1 VLTKLLIAANV
12 VVFAF
17 EYLSGNPDRGTGIAA
32 AGLMFGPA
40 VDAGQWY
47 RIFTSAF
54 LHANILH
61 IGSNMLALYQV
72 GTFIELVYGRVRM
85 SLLYTLGIIGSSA
98 ACYYFT
104 YQQAELG
111 ASGAIFALF
120 GALLAAGIR
129 WGKDGRA
136 LVQQSSG
143 IIILNLVLGFTIFH
157 GIVSNAAHLGGL
169 VVGTLAGLV
178 LFRVPRPRLAVA
190 GEPLE
195 AGVTYESPEAIARAQ
210 ADGEA
215 ARYAATPHD
224 PTQP

>member
-1 VLTKLLIAANV
+1 VLTYLLIAANV
-12 VVFAF
+12 VVFVL
-17 EYLSGNPDRGTGIAA
+17 ELLSGGPSSPDGIAA
-32 AGLMFGPA
+32 AGLMYGPA
-40 VDAGQWY
+40 VANGEFY

-54 LHANILH
+54 LHANWLH

-85 SLLYTLGIIGSSA
+85 ALLYTLGIIGSGV

-104 YQQAELG
+104 FQQRELG

-129 WGKDGRA
+129 WGKDGRS

-143 IIILNLVLGFTIFH
+143 VIILNLVLGFTIFN
-157 GIVSNAAHLGGL
+157 GIVSNAAHIGGL
-169 VVGTLAGLV
+169 VTGTLAGLV

-195 AGVTYESPEAIARAQ
+195 AGVTYESPEAIAHAQ
-210 ADGEA
+210 ATGEA
-215 ARYAATPHD
+215 AHSVAPHD
-224 PTQP
+224 PAAP

>member
-1 VLTKLLIAANV
+1 VLTYLLIAANV
-12 VVFAF
+12 VVFVL
-17 EYLSGNPDRGTGIAA
+17 ELTSGGPDAPRGIAV
-32 AGLMFGPA
+32 AGEMYGPA
-40 VDAGQWY
+40 VANGEWW

-54 LHANILH
+54 LHANYLH

-85 SLLYTLGIIGSSA
+85 ALLYTLGIIGSGY
-98 ACYYFT
+98 ACYFFT
-104 YQQAELG
+104 FQQQELG

-129 WGKDGRA
+129 WGKDGRS

-157 GIVSNAAHLGGL
+157 GIVSNAAHIGGL
-169 VVGTLAGLV
+169 VTGTLAGLA
-178 LFRVPRPRLAVA
+178 LFRVPRPRVAVA

-195 AGVTYESPEAIARAQ
+195 AGVTYESPEAIAQAQ
-210 ADGEA
+210 ATGEA
-215 ARYAATPHD
+215 ARYVAPHD
-224 PTQP
+224 PAAP

>member
-1 VLTKLLIAANV
+1 VLTYLLIAANV
-12 VVFAF
+12 VVFVL
-17 EYLSGNPDRGTGIAA
+17 ELTSGGPGAPRGIAV
-32 AGLMFGPA
+32 AGEMYGPA
-40 VDAGQWY
+40 VANGEWW

-54 LHANILH
+54 LHANYLH

-85 SLLYTLGIIGSSA
+85 ALLYTLGIIGSGY
-98 ACYYFT
+98 ACYFFT
-104 YQQAELG
+104 FQQQELG

-129 WGKDGRA
+129 WGKDGRS

-157 GIVSNAAHLGGL
+157 GIVSNAAHIGGL
-169 VVGTLAGLV
+169 VTGTLAGLV
-178 LFRVPRPRLAVA
+178 LFRVPRPRVAVA

-195 AGVTYESPEAIARAQ
+195 AGVTYESPEAIAQAQ
-210 ADGEA
+210 ATGEA
-215 ARYAATPHD
+215 ARYVAPHD
-224 PTQP
+224 PAAP

>member
-1 VLTKLLIAANV
+1 VLTYLLIAANV
-12 VVFAF
+12 VVFVL
-17 EYLSGNPDRGTGIAA
+17 ELTSGGPDAPRGIAV
-32 AGLMFGPA
+32 AGEMYGPA
-40 VDAGQWY
+40 VANGEWW

-54 LHANILH
+54 LHANYLH

-85 SLLYTLGIIGSSA
+85 ALLYTLGIIGSGY
-98 ACYYFT
+98 ACYFFT
-104 YQQAELG
+104 FQQQELG

-129 WGKDGRA
+129 WGKDGRS

-157 GIVSNAAHLGGL
+157 GIVSNAAHIGGL
-169 VVGTLAGLV
+169 VTGTLAGLV
-178 LFRVPRPRLAVA
+178 LFRVPRPRVAVA

-195 AGVTYESPEAIARAQ
+195 AGVTYESPEAIAQAQ
-210 ADGEA
+210 ATGEA
-215 ARYAATPHD
+215 ARYVAPHD
-224 PTQP
+224 PAAP